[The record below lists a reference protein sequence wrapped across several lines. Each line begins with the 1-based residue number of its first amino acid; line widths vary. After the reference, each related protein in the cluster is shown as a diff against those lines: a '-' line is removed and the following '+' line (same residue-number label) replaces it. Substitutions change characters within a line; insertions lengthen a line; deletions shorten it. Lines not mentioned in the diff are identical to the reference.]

1 MLKIDF
7 FDLNKNRQIGD
18 WAFSEDNLDIYLLYP
33 IPSNYEN
40 EPPTPDIVRIPVCK
54 DGEEY
59 PRKEKPWT
67 WNGSM
72 NSPTVTPSINVIG
85 RWHGFLTDGKLIT
98 V

>member
-7 FDLNKNRQIGD
+7 FDLNKNGEIGD

-33 IPSNYEN
+33 IQISYEG
-40 EPPTPDIVRIPVCK
+40 EPPIKDVVRIPVCRENEK
-54 DGEEY
+54 Y
-59 PRKEKPWT
+59 PRKETPWA

-72 NSPTVTPSINVIG
+72 KSPTVTPSINVIG